1 MKKLVALFMVCVMA
15 LSLMVGCGSKGDD
28 NAIKVGAIY
37 ITSKDDTAGYT
48 YAHHNGITKAMENLG
63 ISNDNL
69 YIIDNVLEDD
79 IAVTNAI
86 DNLAGKG
93 CKIIFGISFG
103 YITAM
108 AEAAEKEEYKDIIF
122 SHGTGYLSND
132 TNFNNYFGRIYQ
144 ARYLAGIAAG
154 LKSLALGNN
163 SIGYVAAWGTEY
175 AETCSGINA
184 FALGA
189 QAVNPNAE
197 VHVKV
202 ISTWGDEALE
212 KQAAEYLISTHKCC
226 VIAQHCDSAQ
236 PQMAAEAAAN
246 VFGCGYN
253 SDMTE
258 QAPKSHLT
266 APIWNWDVYYELA
279 IKTAMENPTNFMGIV
294 GNYYGGLKENFIGIS
309 ELTANCEAGTAE
321 MIKLATDLMVSGNW
335 DVFSG
340 VKLSFT
346 NNNGSYD
353 VETTDADLVD
363 AAGNVI
369 VKAGDPS
376 VEDGVIQGSMNY
388 YVKGVTAE

>member
-1 MKKLVALFMVCVMA
+1 MKKIVALFMVCVMA
-15 LSLMVGCGSKGDD
+15 LSLMVGCGSNKGDD
-28 NAIKVGAIY
+28 AIKVGAIY
-37 ITSKDDTAGYT
+37 INSKDDTSGYT

-63 ISNDNL
+63 ISSDNL

-122 SHGTGYLSND
+122 SHATGYLSND
-132 TNFNNYFGRIYQ
+132 ANFNNYFGRIYQ
-144 ARYLAGIAAG
+144 ARFLAGIAAG

-163 SIGYVAAWGTEY
+163 NIGYVAAWGTEY

-189 QAVNPNAE
+189 QAVNPDAKL
-197 VHVKV
+197 HVKV

-212 KQAAEYLISTHKCC
+212 KQAAEYLINTYKCC

-236 PQMAAEAAAN
+236 PQMAAEAADN

-258 QAPKSHLT
+258 QAPTSHLT
-266 APIWNWDVYYELA
+266 APVWNWEVYYELA
-279 IKTAMENPTNFMGIV
+279 IKTAMNQPDNFMGVV

-309 ELTANCEAGTAE
+309 KLTDNCEPGTE
-321 MIKLATDLMVSGNW
+321 EIIKLATDLMVSGNW

-346 NNNGSYD
+346 NKDGKYD
-353 VETTDADLVD
+353 VVTTNADLLD
-363 AAGNVI
+363 NNGNVI
-369 VKAGDPS
+369 VKAGDAS
-376 VEDGVIQGSMNY
+376 VADSVIQGSMNY
-388 YVKGVTAE
+388 YVAGITAE